1 MRAPRATAARSA
13 RWSALRWRSAPSPRA
28 READALA
35 RAQLLSR
42 DRPGC
47 EAFRAAWP
55 STLCGPDRRGN
66 VVWYDK
72 LADID
77 VHKLA
82 ALPPAVVEAG
92 RAQQLEC
99 VQARKRRAPP
109 AVQQSMHV
117 YILDCAGGG
126 LPLTPSTWRVIREMA
141 DVGANHYAATL
152 RRCYVINAHPAARL
166 AWAALR
172 VIIHPLTLARV
183 RIVADLAELRRL
195 AAADGLLVDEVLI
208 PSLGGAC
215 KDATPLARDVTDML
229 RAAQATKAMEASAPP
244 TPRTEPELND
254 APAAEEAAALPRA
267 ARKSKHMKRQRS
279 NTSSASASR
288 GRMAAP
294 REPPRKG

>member
-1 MRAPRATAARSA
+1 M
-13 RWSALRWRSAPSPRA
+13 
-28 READALA
+28 
-35 RAQLLSR
+35 
-42 DRPGC
+42 
-47 EAFRAAWP
+47 
-55 STLCGPDRRGN
+55 
-66 VVWYDK
+66 WYDR
-72 LADID
+72 LSHID

-82 ALPPAVVEAG
+82 ALPPGVVEAG

-99 VQARKRRAPP
+99 VQARKRRAPD
-109 AVQQSMHV
+109 AVRQSMHV
-117 YILDCAGGG
+117 YILDCAHGN

-141 DVGANHYAATL
+141 AVGADHYAATL

-195 AAADGLLVDEVLI
+195 AAADGLIVDDVFI

-215 KDATPLARDVTDML
+215 KDASPLARDITDML
-229 RAAQATKAMEASAPP
+229 RHAAHAAKAAEASAPP
-244 TPRTEPELND
+244 TPPSEPELPD
-254 APAAEEAAALPRA
+254 AALEAAPAPPSS

-279 NTSSASASR
+279 NTSAASAGQR
-288 GRMAAP
+288 AAAP